1 MLIFSLIIF
10 ILNFVRVL
18 YLFSKANTYLRIIFK
33 FFWLFSKK
41 HLFLS
46 SKNTISKYKCK
57 PFSICHSP
65 LIALLS
71 NCILFSSI
79 FEIKYPYITSF
90 LSIIIYICPFCI
102 ANRFYLFLFY
112 NCVHQQKIVE
122 YFPLKLV
129 DCLLQVLHKIRDF

>member
-1 MLIFSLIIF
+1 MSANLSGQIHAIRDSINYDRISFKILSILFSKSMLIFSLIIF
-10 ILNFVRVL
+10 ILNFARVL
-18 YLFSKANTYLRIIFK
+18 YLFSKANTYLHIIFK

-71 NCILFSSI
+71 NCILFP
-79 FEIKYPYITSF
+79 FVFVIKYLISLVSF
-90 LSIIIYICPFCI
+90 PSILNI
-102 ANRFYLFLFY
+102 
-112 NCVHQQKIVE
+112 
-122 YFPLKLV
+122 
-129 DCLLQVLHKIRDF
+129 